1 MLMKKIENSEIISV
15 NGLCTGQSLDI
26 YPYGKSIIECNIDNC
41 PIEVFKP
48 ECNYYKS
55 LIGIINRYS
64 ESVKD
69 LESRIEIINGEND
82 YVKKHFNE
90 RYTEEEE
97 YCINADDFVIPDKNE
112 YMDHL
117 SESVDGL
124 LRREYRKKFNVCP
137 DEIPLIEN
145 NLIQYR
151 EVIKENEQDLI
162 EWKECMLMKAKDEE
176 KELLKKR
183 LKVPHSKEDIIL
195 HIRQF
200 VNEKIGFEFGELH
213 CYYISLIVDVIN
225 GCVVEEL
232 KNKYDST
239 IKSVIT
245 ERGETNFF
253 KIFDKHN
260 DLIKTQLSKL
270 SDFVINHLN
279 EKEMSEYDDSY
290 FVVEETIKKSF
301 DDFISRYFMK
311 LAEILRLKI
320 QTINIGNGISSL
332 DVTGSVSVKNI
343 TRIFVSKVTKLMKEE
358 VEGMIYIEFKQYF
371 ESLKEK
377 CNYKQLILMNEQSSG
392 QGLDS
397 TEHDN
402 EVQGFAQNN
411 SVVES
416 FAQNN
421 SVVESFGRSSA
432 HCEIVEES
440 KMKANE
446 QNLML
451 CQTKDEQSLEV
462 KIDFL
467 DFVDFD
473 TKYSI
478 KELTELYNKVHKTT
492 LSTISVGK
500 LSYIR
505 QHFEKKRETNPMTHK
520 QEYMYKLK

>member
-1 MLMKKIENSEIISV
+1 M
-15 NGLCTGQSLDI
+15 
-26 YPYGKSIIECNIDNC
+26 
-41 PIEVFKP
+41 FKP

-55 LIGIINRYS
+55 LIGLINRYR

-377 CNYKQLILMNEQSSG
+377 CNYKQLILMNEQSFG
-392 QGLDS
+392 QRLDS
-397 TEHDN
+397 NENDN
-402 EVQGFAQNN
+402 EVQG
-411 SVVES
+411 
-416 FAQNN
+416 
-421 SVVESFGRSSA
+421 SA
-432 HCEIVEES
+432 HCGIVEES
-440 KMKANE
+440 KMKADE
-446 QNLML
+446 HNLML
-451 CQTKDEQSLEV
+451 CQTKDEVTLSPKNKDEV

>member
-55 LIGIINRYS
+55 LIGLINRYR

-377 CNYKQLILMNEQSSG
+377 CNYKQLILMKEQSLTMNSVPG
-392 QGLDS
+392 FAVNEELNDN

-402 EVQGFAQNN
+402 E
-411 SVVES
+411 
-416 FAQNN
+416 
-421 SVVESFGRSSA
+421 
-432 HCEIVEES
+432 HHEIVKVDE
-440 KMKANE
+440 AVV
-446 QNLML
+446 QNSFDKVM
-451 CQTKDEQSLEV
+451 EVNEV

>member
-64 ESVKD
+64 EFVKD

-377 CNYKQLILMNEQSSG
+377 CNYKTSILIGRSLTMNSVPGFSVNEE
-392 QGLDS
+392 LNDN

-402 EVQGFAQNN
+402 E
-411 SVVES
+411 
-416 FAQNN
+416 
-421 SVVESFGRSSA
+421 
-432 HCEIVEES
+432 HHEIVKVDE
-440 KMKANE
+440 AVV
-446 QNLML
+446 QNSFDKVM
-451 CQTKDEQSLEV
+451 EVNEV